1 MKVRHVAGQY
11 PVKYRAQNLAR
22 ENGAVVPDRV
32 GESACCVRN
41 NELYDYA
48 ILLSSPGPDVV
59 LHYTIEHGH
68 RHRPGA

>member
-1 MKVRHVAGQY
+1 MTARHVAGPYATQY
-11 PVKYRAQNLAR
+11 HGANLTR
-22 ENGAVVPDRV
+22 EDIAVVPDRV